1 VAVILQKGNSWKT
14 FPFVLVSAAL
24 HKKRIT
30 IYDIAKKAGV
40 SHTTVALALRNH
52 YRISEERRN
61 AIRRIATEM
70 GYAPDPF
77 LATLASYRAQISPAK
92 IQSAIAWINHWD
104 QPEQLRGRYREFDLY
119 WQGASEA
126 AKRFG
131 YNLEEIRWA
140 QNYSAKRFEQ
150 ILITRGIRGVLIPP
164 HHTVPDW
171 GDFDWSKFSIVRFG
185 LSVPSPDSHLVTS
198 DQQRAVLMA
207 LQRISR
213 YGYQRIC
220 MTVPDGLDRSL
231 GGNYSGGF
239 YAAQKVLKIRGIIS
253 LLITDGEALLSGSPK
268 EKARIR
274 RWLEKTRPDA
284 LITADIQLPQ
294 LLRELRYRIPQDIAV
309 AGASVDVAVDAGIDQ
324 HSEAIGRMAVEMLVL
339 QINLNE
345 RGEPVD
351 PSRILL
357 ESRWRDGASLPPV
370 KKR

>member
-1 VAVILQKGNSWKT
+1 MLASIAV
-14 FPFVLVSAAL
+14 
-24 HKKRIT
+24 HKKHIT
-30 IYDIAKKAGV
+30 IYDIAKRAGV
-40 SHTTVALALRNH
+40 SHTTVSLALRNH
-52 YRISEERRN
+52 FRISEKRRN
-61 AIRRIATEM
+61 AIRLIASEM

-77 LATLASYRAQISPAK
+77 LATLASYRSQIRTAK
-92 IQSAIAWINHWD
+92 VQSAIAWINHWE
-104 QPEQLRGRYREFDLY
+104 QPEQLRGGFREFDLY
-119 WQGASEA
+119 WQGASRA

-150 ILITRGIRGVLIPP
+150 ILLTRGIRGVLIPP

-171 GDFDWSKFSIVRFG
+171 GNFDWSKFSIVRFG

-220 MTVPDGLDRSL
+220 MTVSNGLDRNL

-239 YAAQKVLKIRGIIS
+239 YAAQKVLKIPGIIS
-253 LLITDGEALLSGSPK
+253 LLITDEVALEAGSPK
-268 EKARIR
+268 EKKRIQ
-274 RWLEKTRPDA
+274 RWLAKTKPDA
-284 LITADIQLPQ
+284 LITADRQLPK
-294 LLRELRYRIPQDIAV
+294 LLRDLRYRIPQDIAV
-309 AGASVDVAVDAGIDQ
+309 VGASVDVAADAGIDQ

-345 RGEPVD
+345 RGEPTD
-351 PSRILL
+351 PSRILI
-357 ESRWRDGASLPPV
+357 ESRWRDGTSLPPL